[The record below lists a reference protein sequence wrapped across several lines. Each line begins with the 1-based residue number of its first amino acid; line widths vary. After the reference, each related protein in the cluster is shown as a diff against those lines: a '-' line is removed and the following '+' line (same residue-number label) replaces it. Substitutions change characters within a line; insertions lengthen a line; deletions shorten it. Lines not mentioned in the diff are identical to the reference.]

1 MHPPVCTHT
10 HTQTH
15 TYTNIAHYIL
25 ILYKSE
31 LRNTLTGGV
40 SIAVN
45 PNGTTSITV
54 SWMVISSITTSGYI
68 ISYCN
73 IDNTRCFTTSNT
85 TSIAGSLSSYIIEDL
100 QEATQYSITVSIL
113 GRSDQDTAEATT
125 MAACMS
131 INESTLHCV
140 YYLGVL

>member
-1 MHPPVCTHT
+1 MHVHPPVCTHT

-31 LRNTLTGGV
+31 IRNTLTGGV

-54 SWMVISSITTSGYI
+54 SWMVISTPTGYV

-73 IDNTRCFTTSNT
+73 IDNTQCFTISNT
-85 TSIAGSLSSYIIEDL
+85 TSIAGSLSSYIIEHL
-100 QEATQYSITVSIL
+100 QEATQYSITVSIV
-113 GRSDQDTAEATT
+113 GRSDQDTVEATT
-125 MAACMS
+125 MAAGMS

-140 YYLGVL
+140 YYL

>member
-1 MHPPVCTHT
+1 M
-10 HTQTH
+10 
-15 TYTNIAHYIL
+15 
-25 ILYKSE
+25 
-31 LRNTLTGGV
+31 

-54 SWMVISSITTSGYI
+54 SWMVISSITPTGYV

-73 IDNTRCFTTSNT
+73 IDNTQCFTISNT

-125 MAACMS
+125 MAAGMS

-140 YYLGVL
+140 YYL